1 MSLIDKNSLKQFKKT
16 LPLNPELQRTCMYNN
31 GWNDG
36 VEYIIRNAEDI
47 EAVDVKFIINLIQS
61 SSGAYWRSI
70 MKNIKEYLKN
80 QNMRISFDSSS
91 DGVDIYIED
100 GNARVTINRVVSM
113 DEMDC
118 IDDILEEMIKKLTS
132 GASMLSNYKKEHD
145 KRKEIWSLFI
155 NE

>member
-1 MSLIDKNSLKQFKKT
+1 
-16 LPLNPELQRTCMYNN
+16 
-31 GWNDG
+31 
-36 VEYIIRNAEDI
+36 
-47 EAVDVKFIINLIQS
+47 
-61 SSGAYWRSI
+61 

-118 IDDILEEMIKKLTS
+118 IDEILEEMIKKLTS
-132 GASMLSNYKKEHD
+132 GASMLSNYKREHD